1 MRRPDAG
8 AANDPAILASSQA
21 REHHPALRQDERSLT
36 ARIGAGG
43 LPRIHDG
50 PADFSRVLAYL
61 GDGVR
66 SGRLE
71 TTALIRLILNVL
83 WLIFGGWISGLLWLL
98 GGAIL
103 ALTVV
108 GLPWT
113 FAAWRIASYS
123 FWPFGR
129 EVVWR
134 DEFSGQEDLG
144 TGCMG
149 IGLNVIWFVFAG
161 WYIALSHLVIAFAEA
176 ITIIGIPFALKDLE
190 LAKLALAPV
199 GRTIRDKP

>member
-1 MRRPDAG
+1 M
-8 AANDPAILASSQA
+8 
-21 REHHPALRQDERSLT
+21 
-36 ARIGAGG
+36 
-43 LPRIHDG
+43 
-50 PADFSRVLAYL
+50 
-61 GDGVR
+61 
-66 SGRLE
+66 
-71 TTALIRLILNVL
+71 IRLLLNLL
-83 WLIFGGWISGLLWLL
+83 WLFFGGWVSGLLWLL

-129 EVVWR
+129 EIVWQEAHPVAGCLGVV
-134 DEFSGQEDLG
+134 
-144 TGCMG
+144 
-149 IGLNVIWFVFAG
+149 LNIVWFVFAG
-161 WYIALSHLVIAFAEA
+161 WYIALSHLVIAVVEFVS
-176 ITIIGIPFALKDLE
+176 IIGIPFALKDLE

>member
-1 MRRPDAG
+1 M
-8 AANDPAILASSQA
+8 
-21 REHHPALRQDERSLT
+21 
-36 ARIGAGG
+36 
-43 LPRIHDG
+43 
-50 PADFSRVLAYL
+50 
-61 GDGVR
+61 
-66 SGRLE
+66 
-71 TTALIRLILNVL
+71 IRLILNIL

-129 EVVWR
+129 EIVW
-134 DEFSGQEDLG
+134 QH
-144 TGCMG
+144 THPVAGCVGVM
-149 IGLNVIWFVFAG
+149 LNIVWFVVAG
-161 WYIALSHLVIAFAEA
+161 WYIALTHLIIAVAEF
-176 ITIIGIPFALKDLE
+176 ISIIGIPFALKDLE

-199 GRTIRDKP
+199 GRTIRDKA

>member
-1 MRRPDAG
+1 M
-8 AANDPAILASSQA
+8 
-21 REHHPALRQDERSLT
+21 
-36 ARIGAGG
+36 
-43 LPRIHDG
+43 
-50 PADFSRVLAYL
+50 
-61 GDGVR
+61 
-66 SGRLE
+66 
-71 TTALIRLILNVL
+71 IRLILNIL
-83 WLIFGGWISGLLWLL
+83 WFIFGGWISGLLWLL
-98 GGAIL
+98 GGAVL

-129 EVVWR
+129 EIVWR
-134 DEFSGQEDLG
+134 DELTGQKDVG
-144 TGCMG
+144 TGCFG

-161 WYIALSHLVIAFAEA
+161 WYIALTHLIIAVAEA

>member
-1 MRRPDAG
+1 MPIHPICGRNRDPLPYREFTGRR
-8 AANDPAILASSQA
+8 LS
-21 REHHPALRQDERSLT
+21 HPLCS
-36 ARIGAGG
+36 
-43 LPRIHDG
+43 PYSG
-50 PADFSRVLAYL
+50 PAPV
-61 GDGVR
+61 
-66 SGRLE
+66 SGA
-71 TTALIRLILNVL
+71 TGMTPLIRLILNIL
-83 WLIFGGWISGLLWLL
+83 WFIFGGWLSGLLWLL

-103 ALTVV
+103 ALTIV

-134 DEFSGQEDLG
+134 DELGEQDAG
-144 TGCMG
+144 TGPL
-149 IGLNVIWFVFAG
+149 GLVLNIIWFIFAG
-161 WYIALSHLVIAFAEA
+161 WYIALSHLLIAVAEF

-190 LAKLALAPV
+190 LAKLALAPI